1 MTAARAASVPNVR
14 KMVKL
19 VQEMG
24 LTVAGVDVFADG
36 GFRVLTAQ
44 EKQDAADAALDAWA
58 RSQRG

>member
-1 MTAARAASVPNVR
+1 MTRAATVPNVR

-24 LTVAGVDVFADG
+24 LTVAGVDVFPDG

-44 EKQDAADAALDAWA
+44 EKQDAADAALDGWL
-58 RSQRG
+58 RSRNG